1 MNRPGPDHQASAAQ
15 RPANFAGPLIQ
26 RGLSNLRWIVGLA
39 LLTLAGCNKDTQS
52 NNENQPATA
61 APAPIAGEQLR
72 IVPPN
77 GWQLSASS
85 NRGNFRRARYV
96 RTDPETTSDSVESL
110 TFEYL
115 DPDGLP
121 DPIQFLEAMAAE
133 QNDRCEA
140 FSSRGVGAGLE
151 NGYASAV
158 RLLSC
163 PYRKVNKS
171 STVSLAKAI
180 AGNDGY
186 YLIVFEK
193 RAPSRRTEAGWDTGH
208 VSEDDIANW
217 SLYLRRTTVCDSERP
232 AHPCN

>member
-1 MNRPGPDHQASAAQ
+1 MNRLAQKNAS
-15 RPANFAGPLIQ
+15 RLLPAWFEAGRTVLA
-26 RGLSNLRWIVGLA
+26 VAA
-39 LLTLAGCNKDTQS
+39 LLTLAGCNNDSPSPQNK
-52 NNENQPATA
+52 A
-61 APAPIAGEQLR
+61 APAAVEPPQVGEQLQ
-72 IVPPN
+72 ILPPN

-96 RTDPETTSDSVESL
+96 RMPTETTAQAPEARSVESL

-133 QNDRCEA
+133 QSERCEE
-140 FSSRGVGAGLE
+140 FSSRGIGAGLE
-151 NGYASAV
+151 NGYPSAV

-180 AGNDGY
+180 AGNNGY

-193 RAPSRRTEAGWDTGH
+193 RGPSRRTASGWDTSH
-208 VSEDDIANW
+208 VSEDDIASW
-217 SLYLRRTTVCDSERP
+217 SLYLRSTKACDTER
-232 AHPCN
+232 AEHPCN